1 MICLQCGYMH
11 KSQNGSKEVFLEE
24 VTPKLSSQEEY
35 GKTMLQEK
43 YVKSVWWGEHPVGEQ
58 QQVQTTRAL
67 NARTRAW
74 T

>member
-11 KSQNGSKEVFLEE
+11 KNQNGSKEVSLEE

-43 YVKSVWWGEHPVGEQ
+43 YVKSMWWGNIQWVSSNRSRPQGP
-58 QQVQTTRAL
+58 
-67 NARTRAW
+67 
-74 T
+74 

>member
-11 KSQNGSKEVFLEE
+11 KSQNESKEVFLEE

-43 YVKSVWWGEHPVGEQ
+43 YVKSVWWGETSSG
-58 QQVQTTRAL
+58 
-67 NARTRAW
+67 
-74 T
+74 